1 MLTNINM
8 INDETTNGMNE
19 GKNGNNLTKMG
30 DKCISVFGITKKRTT
45 KSQIKFR
52 EKAKKKRKNGRNQK
66 RLCLEGLREEKACA
80 LRAYK
85 MMP

>member
-19 GKNGNNLTKMG
+19 GENGNNLTKMG
-30 DKCISVFGITKKRTT
+30 DKCISIFGITKKRTT

-52 EKAKKKRKNGRNQK
+52 EKAKKKRKNDRNQK
-66 RLCLEGLREEKACA
+66 DCA

-85 MMP
+85 MRKTGALRAYKMRP

>member
-45 KSQIKFR
+45 KSQIYRKSK
-52 EKAKKKRKNGRNQK
+52 EKTVGT
-66 RLCLEGLREEKACA
+66 EKDCA

>member
-1 MLTNINM
+1 
-8 INDETTNGMNE
+8 MNE

-52 EKAKKKRKNGRNQK
+52 EKAKKKRENDRNQK
-66 RLCLEGLREEKACA
+66 DCA

-85 MMP
+85 MRKTGALRVYKMRP

>member
-30 DKCISVFGITKKRTT
+30 DKCISVFGITKKRITA
-45 KSQIKFR
+45 SQMYKDM
-52 EKAKKKRKNGRNQK
+52 QK
-66 RLCLEGLREEKACA
+66 EGA
-80 LRAYK
+80 
-85 MMP
+85 

>member
-1 MLTNINM
+1 
-8 INDETTNGMNE
+8 MNE
-19 GKNGNNLTKMG
+19 GKNGNNWTKMG

-52 EKAKKKRKNGRNQK
+52 EKAKKNGKTIGTKK
-66 RLCLEGLREEKACA
+66 RLCLEGLQDGKTCA

-85 MMP
+85 MRP

>member
-52 EKAKKKRKNGRNQK
+52 EKAKKNGK
-66 RLCLEGLREEKACA
+66 TIGTKKDCA

-85 MMP
+85 MKKPVP

>member
-1 MLTNINM
+1 M

-19 GKNGNNLTKMG
+19 GKNGNNWTKMG

-52 EKAKKKRKNGRNQK
+52 EKAKKNGK
-66 RLCLEGLREEKACA
+66 TIGTKKDWA

-85 MMP
+85 MKKPVP

>member
-19 GKNGNNLTKMG
+19 GKNGSNLTKMG
-30 DKCISVFGITKKRTT
+30 DWCISVFGITKKRIT

-52 EKAKKKRKNGRNQK
+52 EKAKKRRKNGRNQK
-66 RLCLEGLREEKACA
+66 KDCA

-85 MMP
+85 MKKPVP

>member
-8 INDETTNGMNE
+8 IDDETTNGMNE
-19 GKNGNNLTKMG
+19 GKNGNNWTKMG

-52 EKAKKKRKNGRNQK
+52 EKARKTEKRSEPKKTV
-66 RLCLEGLREEKACA
+66 
-80 LRAYK
+80 
-85 MMP
+85 P